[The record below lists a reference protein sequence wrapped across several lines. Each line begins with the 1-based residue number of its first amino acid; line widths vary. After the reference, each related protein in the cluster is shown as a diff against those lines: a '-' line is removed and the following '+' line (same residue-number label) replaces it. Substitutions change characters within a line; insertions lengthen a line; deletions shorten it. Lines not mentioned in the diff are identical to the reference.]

1 MNARDRVLVSSKIVG
16 LPRSKRYDSTI
27 EHMLQFMPALAAEV
41 EVNAISGMDPTRHDS
56 PNDFFDR
63 ELLIYALAYS
73 GTFAAIDKWLASLV
87 SHSRRDGFP
96 AFYAYAASLAELEH
110 RLDAIRSEEHTSE
123 LQSLMRIS

>member
-1 MNARDRVLVSSKIVG
+1 
-16 LPRSKRYDSTI
+16 
-27 EHMLQFMPALAAEV
+27 MLQFMPALAAEV

-56 PNDFFDR
+56 HNDFFDR

-96 AFYAYAASLAELEH
+96 AFYAYADSLAEDRKSAVEGKSVTVSV
-110 RLDAIRSEEHTSE
+110 AIVGR
-123 LQSLMRIS
+123 R

>member
-1 MNARDRVLVSSKIVG
+1 
-16 LPRSKRYDSTI
+16 
-27 EHMLQFMPALAAEV
+27 
-41 EVNAISGMDPTRHDS
+41 MDPTRHDS
-56 PNDFFDR
+56 PTDFFDR

-110 RLDAIRSEEHTSE
+110 RLPLDEAEQRDDRRADEDQQDQKDDARGRAGAEVGRTSGRE
-123 LQSLMRIS
+123 RGGQAG

>member
-87 SHSRRDGFP
+87 SHSRRDVF
-96 AFYAYAASLAELEH
+96 
-110 RLDAIRSEEHTSE
+110 RSEEHTSA
-123 LQSLMRIS
+123 LPSLLRIQ